1 LPCGGESQPYC
12 KEVLLTFFVE
22 HRAFIVAFAK
32 LSVEEFQGFRPI
44 SPAFVVVSILAN
56 HFTLALFPKLNATP
70 PSQPLATYRYNA
82 LGQRI
87 EKRLVTG
94 EVTQFLY
101 IGSQLTK
108 EKHFNDSGEW
118 QWTRL
123 YVHIGIQ
130 PVAFVHLVPEQPAE
144 VYYIMTDHS
153 NRPFI
158 VANAAGAAIWA
169 SQADPFGV
177 GAPNED
183 YDQDGINLTLNLRF
197 PGQYFD
203 AESGLHYNLNRYYDP
218 TTGRYLESDPIG
230 LKGGLNT
237 YAYVGGNPVNFVDPE
252 GLFQFGTRPL
262 EGAPGGVQFPVGN
275 TNLGVRHE
283 HGFYSNGDNV
293 GFFKQGIGP
302 DKQSNLSKY
311 TMFGPHYDDSIMKR
325 AEQELRLSRGWLPAD
340 PRDSNPLQDRIP
352 EDYDVLRNNCQD
364 FTDALR
370 NKYRELGGNTCD
382 TPFIN
387 GVCQ

>member
-1 LPCGGESQPYC
+1 MTYNAAG
-12 KEVLLTFFVE
+12 KLTE
-22 HRAFIVAFAK
+22 IK
-32 LSVEEFQGFRPI
+32 KDG
-44 SPAFVVVSILAN
+44 
-56 HFTLALFPKLNATP
+56 
-70 PSQPLATYRYNA
+70 QPLATYRYNA

-87 EKRLVTG
+87 EKRLATG

-108 EKHFNDSGEW
+108 EKHFDDSGEW

-144 VYYIMTDHS
+144 VYYILTDYSH
-153 NRPFI
+153 RPFI

-252 GLFQFGTRPL
+252 GLVFQLAIPFLIEFFTADAAITAACTIA
-262 EGAPGGVQFPVGN
+262 GAVGSELILNEIQEDVIPDIPDSTPKDKKLSDGEIKKLGEGGVNPHDLKDNSRQDLFKDRKGN
-275 TNLGVRHE
+275 IIVKPKAG
-283 HGFYSNGDNV
+283 NGP
-293 GFFKQGIGP
+293 G
-302 DKQSNLSKY
+302 
-311 TMFGPHYDDSIMKR
+311 
-325 AEQELRLSRGWLPAD
+325 D
-340 PRDSNPLQDRIP
+340 PTGYNI
-352 EDYDVLRNNCQD
+352 ND
-364 FTDALR
+364 F
-370 NKYRELGGNTCD
+370 
-382 TPFIN
+382 
-387 GVCQ
+387 